1 MRDIGNEIAKVIKN
15 TDKEHLILELLGMQQ
30 EKFNRIPCRIEG
42 DSITFKHKH
51 LASLLSP
58 YMNTVLSKMNV
69 AFSEDAVTLVVA
81 KDREEPVNVA
91 EKHNCKCNCSGEP
104 DTKRVSRLTY
114 DEASGDIS
122 YVITE
127 SSEIPT
133 EDWKTVESKYLSML
147 KEKLDALA
155 EGYDISCNSI
165 AESMKKYLN
174 VKGYED
180 KETSDNKYIFCDFLD
195 EVTDALAATLA
206 DTLAKDIAK
215 GLEEKE
221 EETAF
226 ERDLKAYKEDGLTR
240 KEMMTSVFGT
250 VSDMMGDHVDI
261 LVDMSKA
268 EVTAVCESSEVKD
281 NLVKKLKAAVKKTD
295 AADKLKVEQVN
306 NKVIITVED

>member
-114 DEASGDIS
+114 DEDSGDIS
-122 YVITE
+122 YTITE

-133 EDWKTVESKYLSML
+133 EDSKTVESKYLDML
-147 KEKLDALA
+147 REKLDALA
-155 EGYDISCNSI
+155 EGFNVPWKSI
-165 AESMKKYLN
+165 ADSMKKYLG
-174 VKGYED
+174 VKGYDGKEIPDSQYSFDGLFD
-180 KETSDNKYIFCDFLD
+180 K
-195 EVTDALAATLA
+195 VTDFVYS
-206 DTLAKDIAK
+206 
-215 GLEEKE
+215 LEDWSEDE
-221 EETAF
+221 STF
-226 ERDLKAYKEDGLTR
+226 VRDLKAYAKGGLTR
-240 KEMMTSVFGT
+240 REMMMSVFQFVVDVQG
-250 VSDMMGDHVDI
+250 SHVDI
-261 LVDMSKA
+261 LTDTSTHEIIAVCSSSEAKEKLVKAVQSAVKEAKA
-268 EVTAVCESSEVKD
+268 EG
-281 NLVKKLKAAVKKTD
+281 
-295 AADKLKVEQVN
+295 KLKVDQVN
-306 NKVIITVED
+306 NKVTITVED

>member
-69 AFSEDAVTLVVA
+69 AFSEDSVTLVVA

-114 DEASGDIS
+114 DEDSGDIS

-127 SSEIPT
+127 SSEIPA
-133 EDWKTVESKYLSML
+133 EDWKTVEGKYFDML
-147 KEKLDALA
+147 KEKLNALA
-155 EGYDISCNSI
+155 ENCDITWSSVVEN
-165 AESMKKYLN
+165 MKKYLN
-174 VKGYED
+174 VKGYEG
-180 KETSDNKYIFCDFLD
+180 KETSDNKYTFCDFLD
-195 EVTDALAATLA
+195 EVA

-240 KEMMTSVFGT
+240 REMLTSVFSM

-281 NLVKKLKAAVKKTD
+281 NLAKKLKAAVKKAD